1 MDFNTYKRKLGGC
14 FTGKAVGGTLGM
26 PFEGS
31 LETRKIDFYTPVP
44 TAMAPNDDL
53 DLQVIDLEIIR
64 RFGLPVNRFHLST
77 LWEHL
82 QDGGP
87 DEYGAARWNVALG
100 RLAPLCGYYCNKF
113 YAGMGAAI
121 RSELWACLAPGTPA
135 LAVRLSRED
144 ACTDHY
150 ADGMEACVFLSAV
163 ESAAF
168 NESVSDIATARKLI
182 DTGLSFIPE
191 SGRLAS
197 GIRFAAKCV
206 EELGDP
212 YAARE
217 KFVKEFYVQNWTD
230 VTINLGLIVI
240 SWLASEGD
248 FSKGICIACGLGY
261 DTDCTCATLGSII
274 GIINPDLIEERWLR
288 PIGDSLVL
296 STSIMGMHEPD
307 TIGEFCELVAD
318 TALNVLDY
326 YGAKKLTGAVRPDVP
341 AMHKPWT
348 TDTHA
353 ADNMDSN
360 HESLAALTPLL
371 VRVIY
376 PDYVAVKPGERSGFQ
391 VVLRNTQ
398 DERLS
403 GKFTVTLPDG
413 WKSTLES
420 YEFNLAPT
428 DECRFLLGITPPD
441 MTKKRP
447 RDNDLDLDFKVNGV
461 SWKVTA
467 DLPVAIPW
475 ERTNLDTGKV
485 ERIDSRAIFQ
495 EVPAGHYLYRVAVK
509 INPFM
514 STKLGVYSN
523 RAFKAKLNGKE
534 VLSGDGSF
542 YVPAFHRGGKTGVN
556 VTTDKKFGCWNFLE
570 IEVMDGEEGELFA
583 GFARPHNCNEWLIG
597 VEYSLKPLEWV

>member
-1 MDFNTYKRKLGGC
+1 MDFRTYRKKLGGC

-26 PFEGS
+26 PFEGD
-31 LETRKIDFYTPVP
+31 LKTRKIDFYTPVP
-44 TAMAPNDDL
+44 TTMAPNDDL

-100 RLAPLCGYYCNKF
+100 RLAPLCGYYNNKF

-121 RSELWACLAPGTPA
+121 RSELWACLAPGDPA

-150 ADGMEACVFLSAV
+150 ADGMEACIFLSAI

-168 NESVSDIATARKLI
+168 NETRSDEATARTLI
-182 DTGLSFIPE
+182 STGLSFIPE
-191 SGRLAS
+191 NGRLAR
-197 GIRFAAKCV
+197 GVEFAKRCID
-206 EELGDP
+206 ELHDP

-217 KFVKEFYVQNWTD
+217 KFLSEFYDQNWTD

-240 SWLASEGD
+240 SWLASGGD
-248 FSKGICIACGLGY
+248 FSKGICVACGLGY

-274 GIINPDLIEERWLR
+274 GIIEPDSIGEEWLK

-307 TIGEFCELVAD
+307 TIGEFCDLVAD
-318 TALNVLDY
+318 TALNVSGF
-326 YGAKKLTGAVRPDVP
+326 YGSNGFTDIEKPDVP
-341 AMHKPWT
+341 PMHAPWT
-348 TDTHA
+348 NDSNA
-353 ADNMDSN
+353 VDNMDSN
-360 HESLAALTPLL
+360 HESLAALTPLI

-376 PDYVAVKPGERSGFQ
+376 PEYVAVIPGERSEFEI
-391 VVLRNTQ
+391 VLRNPQ
-398 DERLS
+398 NERMNGS
-403 GKFTVTLPDG
+403 FSIHLPDG
-413 WKSTLES
+413 WEAGLDSF
-420 YEFNLAPT
+420 EFDLAPT
-428 DECRFLLGITPPD
+428 DECRFIVGITPSE
-441 MTKKRP
+441 MEKKRP
-447 RDNDLDLDFKVNGV
+447 RDNDLDLDIRANGIE
-461 SWKVTA
+461 WKVSA
-467 DLPVAIPW
+467 DIPVAIPW
-475 ERTNLDTGKV
+475 ERTNLDTGIV
-485 ERIDSRAIFQ
+485 ERINSRAIFQ
-495 EVPAGHYLYRVAVK
+495 IVPEGHYRYRVAVK
-509 INPFM
+509 INPYM
-514 STKLGVYSN
+514 PTKLGVYST
-523 RAFKAKLNGKE
+523 RAFRVKLNDKE

-542 YVPAFHRGGKTGVN
+542 YVPAFHRGKTGVN

-570 IEVMDGEEGELFA
+570 IEVMDGKEGELFA

-597 VEYSLKPLEWV
+597 VEYSLKPLELL